1 MRNLYDLG
9 FGGNDHNYKFFE
21 TSVKDNWPKTTENKP
36 IEIWFE
42 IESEMLVHARTVYT
56 FYDLLGDVGGLS
68 STLWM
73 ISAYVVSIS
82 NALFGSGLSKFLTAE
97 IFKITREE
105 TIKPNDIR
113 HEQ

>member
-21 TSVKDNWPKTTENKP
+21 TRVRDNWPKTNENKP

-42 IESEMLVHARTVYT
+42 IEPEMLVHARTVYT

-73 ISAYVVSIS
+73 ISAYVVAIS

-113 HEQ
+113 HEH